1 MTHDRKK
8 ASRFPETRW
17 SLVGRAAASDDA
29 VRHKALAELLS
40 AYLPGLRAF
49 LVEARRVPA
58 DVADDLLNG
67 FVADKVLAA
76 GLVRHA
82 DQNRGKFRNFVL
94 KSLNNFVTT
103 KLRGHCGPRVLQGDF
118 DEERVV
124 SRTSGPA
131 TDCFERQWVQQVV
144 RDALQ
149 MMEADCKARGRS
161 DLWEMFRWRVV
172 DPMLR
177 DAEPIDYGAIVQR
190 LGIGTP
196 RQAMNLLATAKRAFM
211 GHLREAVGKYV
222 KPNAIDGE
230 IDDLRQIVDR

>member
-1 MTHDRKK
+1 
-8 ASRFPETRW
+8 
-17 SLVGRAAASDDA
+17 
-29 VRHKALAELLS
+29 
-40 AYLPGLRAF
+40 
-49 LVEARRVPA
+49 
-58 DVADDLLNG
+58 
-67 FVADKVLAA
+67 
-76 GLVRHA
+76 
-82 DQNRGKFRNFVL
+82 
-94 KSLNNFVTT
+94 
-103 KLRGHCGPRVLQGDF
+103 
-118 DEERVV
+118 
-124 SRTSGPA
+124 
-131 TDCFERQWVQQVV
+131 VQQVV